1 MWMNGEWGIYFEVS
15 PVFFLLTQLFFKI
28 FENPKRGE
36 EEEEG
41 SSSFSSEEETFDGSP
56 KEELVVKNEEYL
68 LEGEPATGLWDEITD
83 KGARILFYLIVCLF
97 LLGVILLFAA
107 LFHDLD
113 ILSVFF

>member
-1 MWMNGEWGIYFEVS
+1 MENEVS
-15 PVFFLLTQLFFKI
+15 ILRFLLFSFFLTQLFFKI
-28 FENPKRGE
+28 FENPKREEE

-68 LEGEPATGLWDEITD
+68 LEGEQATGLWDEITD